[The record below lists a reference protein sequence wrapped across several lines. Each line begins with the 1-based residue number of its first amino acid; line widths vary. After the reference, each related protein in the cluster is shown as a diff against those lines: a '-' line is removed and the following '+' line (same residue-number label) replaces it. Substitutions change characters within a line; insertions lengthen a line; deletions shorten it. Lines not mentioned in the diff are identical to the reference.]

1 MKGLQIRRKP
11 LAHLMRDVGDD
22 QGPRL
27 KQVLTAKD
35 VFFHGVAAIIGAGIF
50 VYLGAGA
57 GLAGPGVILSFAV
70 CGIVCTLVG
79 LAFAELASMISVSG
93 SAYTYAYASIDER
106 AAWAIGWDL
115 LLEYSLGSA
124 AVAVG
129 WSAYLQHI
137 LTGMGYT
144 LPAHLSQAPTH
155 LPWYDIGVTAA
166 LLFGGAVA
174 LAWSL
179 SDKHRQSGALRGL
192 VLFAGGA
199 ACLAGL
205 KEAAMVAS
213 QLHSINLPAFLIIS
227 VLSLCLYLGVHHT
240 ARMTEIFVWVKL
252 AVIVVFLGCAV
263 WFVKLDNFSP
273 LMPMGFWG
281 VLGGAGIV
289 FFAFIGFD
297 AVTTLAE
304 ECKNP
309 QTDMPRGVLGSL
321 WVCTAL
327 YMAVA
332 AVGVGAVHYSGL
344 MNAAP
349 IASVLNAIGYSS
361 IVPMLSVGAL
371 AGLTSVLIVLLFG
384 QSRIMMRMS
393 KDGLVSPVFGVI
405 GAKRQTPHWA
415 ILIMGTAAA
424 LAAGFMDINELAH
437 LTNVGTLA
445 AFVIVCVGVI
455 WLRKSEPN
463 AVRKFRC
470 PGMPWIPALGA
481 ASCLGLMFTLP
492 HDSQMRFVIWMAVGF
507 ALYYCYG
514 YWHSKERP
522 GQSRN

>member
-1 MKGLQIRRKP
+1 MG
-11 LAHLMRDVGDD
+11 G
-22 QGPRL
+22 
-27 KQVLTAKD
+27 
-35 VFFHGVAAIIGAGIF
+35 F
-50 VYLGAGA
+50 
-57 GLAGPGVILSFAV
+57 
-70 CGIVCTLVG
+70 
-79 LAFAELASMISVSG
+79 
-93 SAYTYAYASIDER
+93 
-106 AAWAIGWDL
+106 L
-115 LLEYSLGSA
+115 LFEYSLGYA
-124 AVAVG
+124 EGAVG
-129 WSAYLQHI
+129 WSAYLQHT
-137 LTGMGYT
+137 LSGMGIS
-144 LPAHLSQAPTH
+144 LPAHLAQAPTH
-155 LPWYDIGVTAA
+155 LPWQDIGVTAMLLVSGVAA
-166 LLFGGAVA
+166 LI
-174 LAWSL
+174 WSL
-179 SDKHRQSGALRGL
+179 SDKHKQSGALRGL
-192 VLFAGGA
+192 VLFGGGV

-205 KEAAMVAS
+205 KEAAMVAT
-213 QLHSINLPAFLIIS
+213 QLHSINLPAFLIIGF
-227 VLSLCLYLGVHHT
+227 LSLCLYLGVHHT
-240 ARMTEIFVWVKL
+240 ARMTEIFVWVKV

-263 WFVKLDNFSP
+263 WYFKTENFTP

-281 VLGGAGIV
+281 VLGGAGVV

-321 WVCTAL
+321 WVCTAI

-332 AVGVGAVHYSGL
+332 AVGVGAVHYTGL
-344 MNAAP
+344 VNAAP
-349 IASVLNAIGYSS
+349 IASVLNAIGYNS
-361 IVPMLSVGAL
+361 IVPLLSVGAL

-405 GAKRQTPHWA
+405 GHKRQTPHWA

-463 AVRKFRC
+463 AVRKFRW
-470 PGMPWIPALGA
+470 PSMPWIPALGA
-481 ASCLGLMFTLP
+481 VSCFGLMFTLP
-492 HDSQMRFVIWMAVGF
+492 HDSQIRFVIWMAVGF
-507 ALYYCYG
+507 AIYYCYG

-522 GQSRN
+522 VKSN

>member
-1 MKGLQIRRKP
+1 MKGFQIRRKS
-11 LAHLMRDVGDD
+11 LAHLMRDAGDEH
-22 QGPRL
+22 GPKL

-57 GLAGPGVILSFAV
+57 GLAGPGVVLSFAV

-129 WSAYLQHI
+129 WSAYLQHT
-137 LTGMGYT
+137 LSGMGVS
-144 LPAHLSQAPTH
+144 LPAHLAQAPTH
-155 LPWYDIGVTAA
+155 LPWFDIAVTA
-166 LLFGGAVA
+166 LLLVSGTAGVIC
-174 LAWSL
+174 SL
-179 SDKHRQSGALRGL
+179 SDKHKQSGALRGL
-192 VLFAGGA
+192 VLFVGGV

-205 KEAAMVAS
+205 KEAAMVAT
-213 QLHSINLPAFLIIS
+213 QLHSINLPAFLIIGF
-227 VLSLCLYLGVHHT
+227 LSLCLYLGVHHT
-240 ARMTEIFVWVKL
+240 ARMTEIFVWVKV

-263 WFVKLDNFSP
+263 WFFKLENFTP

-281 VLGGAGIV
+281 VFGGAGVV

-321 WVCTAL
+321 WVCTAI

-332 AVGVGAVHYSGL
+332 AVGVGAVHYTNL
-344 MNAAP
+344 VNAAP
-349 IASVLNAIGYSS
+349 IASVLNAIGYNS
-361 IVPMLSVGAL
+361 IVPLLSVGAL

-405 GAKRQTPHWA
+405 GEKRQTPHWA
-415 ILIMGTAAA
+415 ILIMGTVAA

-470 PGMPWIPALGA
+470 PGMPWIPVLGA
-481 ASCLGLMFTLP
+481 VSCLSLMFTLP
-492 HDSQMRFVIWMAVGF
+492 HDSQIRFVIWMAVGF
-507 ALYYCYG
+507 AIYYCYG
-514 YWHSKERP
+514 YWNSKERP
-522 GQSRN
+522 VKSK

>member
-1 MKGLQIRRKP
+1 MKLLQIRRKP
-11 LAHLMRDVGDD
+11 LAQLMRDASDEH
-22 QGPRL
+22 GPKL

-50 VYLGAGA
+50 VYLGEGA
-57 GLAGPGVILSFAV
+57 GFAGPGVIMSFAL
-70 CGIVCTLVG
+70 CGLICTLVG

-93 SAYTYAYASIDER
+93 SAYTYAYASLDER

-129 WSAYLQHI
+129 WSAYMQHI
-137 LTGMGYT
+137 LSGMGVS
-144 LPAHLSQAPTH
+144 LPTYLAQAPQH
-155 LPWYDIGVTAA
+155 LPWTEISLTFI
-166 LLFGGAVA
+166 LLVGGAFA
-174 LAWSL
+174 LRWTFSENHKA
-179 SDKHRQSGALRGL
+179 SGALRGL
-192 VLFAGGA
+192 VLFGSGV

-205 KEAAMVAS
+205 KEAFDVAS
-213 QLHSINLPAFLIIS
+213 QIHSINLPALGIIAFLS
-227 VLSLCLYLGVHHT
+227 FWLYMGVHHT

-252 AVIVVFLGCAV
+252 AVIAVFLACAV
-263 WFVKLDNFSP
+263 WYIDPANYSP
-273 LMPMGFWG
+273 FMPKGWFG

-304 ECKNP
+304 ECKDP

-332 AVGVGAVHYSGL
+332 AVGVGAVYYTNL

-349 IASVLNAIGYSS
+349 IASVLNAIGYTS
-361 IVPMLSVGAL
+361 IVPIISVGAL
-371 AGLTSVLIVLLFG
+371 AGLTSVLIVCLFG

-393 KDGLVSPVFGVI
+393 KDGLVSPLFGTI
-405 GAKRQTPHWA
+405 GSKRQTPHWS
-415 ILIMGTAAA
+415 ILIMGTGTA
-424 LAAGFMDINELAH
+424 LAAGFMPINDLAL
-437 LTNVGTLA
+437 LTNIGTLA

-455 WLRKSEPN
+455 WLRYSEPN

-481 ASCLGLMFTLP
+481 VSCLGLMFTLP
-492 HDSQMRFVIWMAVGF
+492 LETQMRFAIWMVLGF
-507 ALYYCYG
+507 VVYYLYG
-514 YWHSKERP
+514 HWHSKERP
-522 GQSRN
+522 GVQTK